1 MTQSDLASEDLARA
15 SLYGLLARLFYRAP
29 DAELIGALAGA
40 SAPEDPASPLGQAW
54 EELVAAWR
62 EAPLE
67 ALEDEHTALFIG
79 TGKAEVTP
87 YLSHYVIEHSA
98 DNPLVELRDQ
108 LGRWGIA
115 RRAGANEPED
125 HVAAVCEAMR
135 FAIAVQHRTLAE
147 QKFFFE
153 RFVYPGAMGFCDAVS
168 ASESARFYRHAAR
181 FLRAFLEVER
191 EAFEIG

>member
-54 EELVAAWR
+54 EDLVAAWR